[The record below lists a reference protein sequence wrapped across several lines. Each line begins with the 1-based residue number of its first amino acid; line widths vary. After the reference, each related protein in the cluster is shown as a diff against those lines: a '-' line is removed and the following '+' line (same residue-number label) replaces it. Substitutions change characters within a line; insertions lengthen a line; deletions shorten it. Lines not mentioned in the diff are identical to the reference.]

1 MCLPTPKGAG
11 NRVKLF
17 RDWDWGLGSKSRNKV
32 SVGEPAEGS
41 LSVFLSIY
49 LPKRNIRLSIRTNRC
64 PLSQMDRLA
73 IVDID
78 EVIESSEIVSWFS
91 CWATWMKTMGE
102 FLNLGAGP
110 NHVNFV
116 GDSP

>member
-1 MCLPTPKGAG
+1 MTKLEHLEE
-11 NRVKLF
+11 VKVVTRF
-17 RDWDWGLGSKSRNKV
+17 
-32 SVGEPAEGS
+32 P
-41 LSVFLSIY
+41 
-49 LPKRNIRLSIRTNRC
+49 C